1 MTRLFLMP
9 FSLLQALKNNMSKLC
24 LASMISVSKFK
35 EVRYM
40 DNEQENKE
48 QEQQDKVSVD
58 EPKQDQDVQEPKEKT
73 FTKDEVEQMISD
85 RIKREREK
93 AEADKAEAKRLA
105 KMNAD
110 QKKDYE
116 IDKQTKRAEE
126 AEQKLARYEMQ
137 GQARKMFEELGVN
150 VNDDD
155 LSLVVTSEAETTQDN
170 VNKLIAFAKRIR
182 EDVKNEMLTGKTP
195 KTNGNI
201 AKNITQSQFDLMSS
215 KQKAELYQE
224 NPDLFKKLTG
234 GI

>member
-1 MTRLFLMP
+1 
-9 FSLLQALKNNMSKLC
+9 
-24 LASMISVSKFK
+24 
-35 EVRYM
+35 M

-48 QEQQDKVSVD
+48 QERQEQAPVD
-58 EPKQDQDVQEPKEKT
+58 ESKQDQDVQEPKEKT

-126 AEQKLARYEMQ
+126 AEKKLARYEMQ
-137 GQARKMFEELGVN
+137 GQARKMFEESGVN

-195 KTNGNI
+195 KTNGNVT
-201 AKNITQSQFDLMSS
+201 KNITQSQFDLMSS

>member
-1 MTRLFLMP
+1 
-9 FSLLQALKNNMSKLC
+9 
-24 LASMISVSKFK
+24 
-35 EVRYM
+35 M

-58 EPKQDQDVQEPKEKT
+58 ESKQDQDVQELKEKT

-137 GQARKMFEELGVN
+137 GQARKMFEESGVN

-195 KTNGNI
+195 KTNGNV

>member
-1 MTRLFLMP
+1 
-9 FSLLQALKNNMSKLC
+9 
-24 LASMISVSKFK
+24 
-35 EVRYM
+35 M

-58 EPKQDQDVQEPKEKT
+58 ESKQDQDVQEPKGKT

-137 GQARKMFEELGVN
+137 GQARKMFEESGVN

-182 EDVKNEMLTGKTP
+182 EDVKDEMLTGKTP
-195 KTNGNI
+195 KTNGNV

>member
-1 MTRLFLMP
+1 MRLFLLP
-9 FSLLQALKNNMSKLC
+9 FSLLQALKNSMSKLC
-24 LASMISVSKFK
+24 LASMISVSNFK

-48 QEQQDKVSVD
+48 QERQEQAPVD

-137 GQARKMFEELGVN
+137 GQARKMFEESGVN

-195 KTNGNI
+195 KTNGNV

>member
-1 MTRLFLMP
+1 
-9 FSLLQALKNNMSKLC
+9 
-24 LASMISVSKFK
+24 
-35 EVRYM
+35 M

-48 QEQQDKVSVD
+48 QERKEQAPVD

-137 GQARKMFEELGVN
+137 GQARKMFEESGVN

-195 KTNGNI
+195 KTNGNVT
-201 AKNITQSQFDLMSS
+201 KNITQSQFDLMSS

>member
-1 MTRLFLMP
+1 
-9 FSLLQALKNNMSKLC
+9 
-24 LASMISVSKFK
+24 
-35 EVRYM
+35 M

-48 QEQQDKVSVD
+48 QERREQAPVD

-116 IDKQTKRAEE
+116 IDKQ
-126 AEQKLARYEMQ
+126 KLARYEMQ
-137 GQARKMFEELGVN
+137 GQARQMFEESGVN

-195 KTNGNI
+195 KTNGNV

>member
-1 MTRLFLMP
+1 
-9 FSLLQALKNNMSKLC
+9 
-24 LASMISVSKFK
+24 
-35 EVRYM
+35 M

-48 QEQQDKVSVD
+48 QERKEQAPVD
-58 EPKQDQDVQEPKEKT
+58 ESKQDQDVQEPKGKT

-137 GQARKMFEELGVN
+137 GQARKMFEESGVN

-182 EDVKNEMLTGKTP
+182 EDVKDEMLTGKTP
-195 KTNGNI
+195 KTNGNV

>member
-1 MTRLFLMP
+1 
-9 FSLLQALKNNMSKLC
+9 
-24 LASMISVSKFK
+24 
-35 EVRYM
+35 M

-48 QEQQDKVSVD
+48 QERKEQAPVD

-137 GQARKMFEELGVN
+137 GQARKMFEESGVN

-182 EDVKNEMLTGKTP
+182 EDVKNEMLTCKTP
-195 KTNGNI
+195 KTNGNV

-215 KQKAELYQE
+215 KQKTELYQE

>member
-1 MTRLFLMP
+1 
-9 FSLLQALKNNMSKLC
+9 
-24 LASMISVSKFK
+24 
-35 EVRYM
+35 M

-48 QEQQDKVSVD
+48 QERKEQAPVD

-137 GQARKMFEELGVN
+137 GQARKMFEESCVN

-195 KTNGNI
+195 KTNGNV

>member
-1 MTRLFLMP
+1 
-9 FSLLQALKNNMSKLC
+9 
-24 LASMISVSKFK
+24 
-35 EVRYM
+35 M

-48 QEQQDKVSVD
+48 QERKEQAPVD
-58 EPKQDQDVQEPKEKT
+58 EPKQNQDVQEPKEKT

-137 GQARKMFEELGVN
+137 GQARKMFEESGVN
-150 VNDDD
+150 VNDGD
-155 LSLVVTSEAETTQDN
+155 LSLVVTSEAETTQNN

-195 KTNGNI
+195 KTNGNV

>member
-1 MTRLFLMP
+1 
-9 FSLLQALKNNMSKLC
+9 MSKLC
-24 LASMISVSKFK
+24 LASMISVSNFK

-48 QEQQDKVSVD
+48 QERQEQAPVD

-137 GQARKMFEELGVN
+137 GQARKMFEESGVN

-155 LSLVVTSEAETTQDN
+155 LSLVVTSEAETTQNN

-195 KTNGNI
+195 KTNGNV

>member
-1 MTRLFLMP
+1 MRLFLLP
-9 FSLLQALKNNMSKLC
+9 FSLLQALKNSMSKLC

-58 EPKQDQDVQEPKEKT
+58 ESKQDQGVQESKEKT

-137 GQARKMFEELGVN
+137 GQARKMFEESGVN

-195 KTNGNI
+195 KTNGNV

>member
-1 MTRLFLMP
+1 
-9 FSLLQALKNNMSKLC
+9 
-24 LASMISVSKFK
+24 
-35 EVRYM
+35 M

-48 QEQQDKVSVD
+48 QERREQAPVD
-58 EPKQDQDVQEPKEKT
+58 EPKQDQDVQKPKEKT

-137 GQARKMFEELGVN
+137 GQARKMFEESGVN

-195 KTNGNI
+195 KTNGNV

>member
-1 MTRLFLMP
+1 
-9 FSLLQALKNNMSKLC
+9 
-24 LASMISVSKFK
+24 
-35 EVRYM
+35 M
-40 DNEQENKE
+40 DNEQEKKE

-137 GQARKMFEELGVN
+137 GQARKMFEESGVN

-195 KTNGNI
+195 KTNGNV

-215 KQKAELYQE
+215 KQKAELYQG

>member
-1 MTRLFLMP
+1 
-9 FSLLQALKNNMSKLC
+9 
-24 LASMISVSKFK
+24 
-35 EVRYM
+35 M
-40 DNEQENKE
+40 DNEQESKE
-48 QEQQDKVSVD
+48 QERQEQAPVD

-93 AEADKAEAKRLA
+93 AEADKAEAKQLA

-137 GQARKMFEELGVN
+137 GQARKMFEESGVN

-195 KTNGNI
+195 KTNGNV

>member
-48 QEQQDKVSVD
+48 QEQQDKVSAD

-73 FTKDEVEQMISD
+73 FTKDEVKQMISD

-137 GQARKMFEELGVN
+137 GQARKMFEESGVN

>member
-1 MTRLFLMP
+1 
-9 FSLLQALKNNMSKLC
+9 
-24 LASMISVSKFK
+24 
-35 EVRYM
+35 M

-48 QEQQDKVSVD
+48 HERREQAPVD

-137 GQARKMFEELGVN
+137 GQARKMFEESGVN

-195 KTNGNI
+195 KTNGNV

>member
-1 MTRLFLMP
+1 MRLFLLP
-9 FSLLQALKNNMSKLC
+9 FSLLQALKNSMSKLC
-24 LASMISVSKFK
+24 LASMISVSNFK

-48 QEQQDKVSVD
+48 QERKEQAPVD

-137 GQARKMFEELGVN
+137 GQARKMFEESGVN

-155 LSLVVTSEAETTQDN
+155 LSLVVTSEDETTQDN

-195 KTNGNI
+195 KTNGNV
-201 AKNITQSQFDLMSS
+201 AKNVTQSQFDLMSS

>member
-1 MTRLFLMP
+1 
-9 FSLLQALKNNMSKLC
+9 MSKLC

-58 EPKQDQDVQEPKEKT
+58 ESKQDQGVQEPKEKT

-137 GQARKMFEELGVN
+137 GQARKMFEESGVN

-195 KTNGNI
+195 KTNGNV

>member
-1 MTRLFLMP
+1 
-9 FSLLQALKNNMSKLC
+9 
-24 LASMISVSKFK
+24 
-35 EVRYM
+35 M

-48 QEQQDKVSVD
+48 QERKEQAPVD

-137 GQARKMFEELGVN
+137 GQARKMFEESGVN

-195 KTNGNI
+195 KTNGNV
-201 AKNITQSQFDLMSS
+201 AKNITQAQFDLMSS

>member
-1 MTRLFLMP
+1 MTRLFFMP

-48 QEQQDKVSVD
+48 QEQQDKVLVD

-137 GQARKMFEELGVN
+137 GQARKMFEESGVN

>member
-137 GQARKMFEELGVN
+137 GQARKMFEESGVN

>member
-1 MTRLFLMP
+1 
-9 FSLLQALKNNMSKLC
+9 
-24 LASMISVSKFK
+24 
-35 EVRYM
+35 M

-48 QEQQDKVSVD
+48 QERQEQESVD
-58 EPKQDQDVQEPKEKT
+58 ESKQDQDVQEPKEKT

-137 GQARKMFEELGVN
+137 GQARKMFEESGVN

-195 KTNGNI
+195 KTNGNV
-201 AKNITQSQFDLMSS
+201 AKNVTQSQFDLMSS

>member
-1 MTRLFLMP
+1 MRLFLLP
-9 FSLLQALKNNMSKLC
+9 FSLLQALKNSMSKLC

-40 DNEQENKE
+40 DNEQEKKE

-137 GQARKMFEELGVN
+137 GQARKMFEESGVN

-195 KTNGNI
+195 KTNGNV

>member
-1 MTRLFLMP
+1 
-9 FSLLQALKNNMSKLC
+9 
-24 LASMISVSKFK
+24 
-35 EVRYM
+35 M

-48 QEQQDKVSVD
+48 QERQEQAPVD
-58 EPKQDQDVQEPKEKT
+58 GPKQDQDVQEPKEKT

-85 RIKREREK
+85 RIKHEREK
-93 AEADKAEAKRLA
+93 AKADKAEAKRLA

-137 GQARKMFEELGVN
+137 GQARKMFEESGVN

-195 KTNGNI
+195 KTNGNV
-201 AKNITQSQFDLMSS
+201 AKNITQAQFDLMNS

>member
-1 MTRLFLMP
+1 
-9 FSLLQALKNNMSKLC
+9 
-24 LASMISVSKFK
+24 
-35 EVRYM
+35 M

-48 QEQQDKVSVD
+48 QERKEQAPVD

-137 GQARKMFEELGVN
+137 GQARKMFEESGVS

-195 KTNGNI
+195 KTNGNV

>member
-1 MTRLFLMP
+1 
-9 FSLLQALKNNMSKLC
+9 
-24 LASMISVSKFK
+24 
-35 EVRYM
+35 M

-48 QEQQDKVSVD
+48 QEQQDKVSAD

-137 GQARKMFEELGVN
+137 GQARKMFEESGVN

>member
-1 MTRLFLMP
+1 MTRLFLLP
-9 FSLLQALKNNMSKLC
+9 FSLLQALKNSMSKLC
-24 LASMISVSKFK
+24 LASMISVSNFK

-40 DNEQENKE
+40 DNEQEKKE
-48 QEQQDKVSVD
+48 QERQEQESVD
-58 EPKQDQDVQEPKEKT
+58 ESKQDQDVQEPKEKT

-137 GQARKMFEELGVN
+137 GQARKMFEESGVN

-195 KTNGNI
+195 KTNGNV

>member
-1 MTRLFLMP
+1 
-9 FSLLQALKNNMSKLC
+9 
-24 LASMISVSKFK
+24 
-35 EVRYM
+35 M

-48 QEQQDKVSVD
+48 QERKEQAPVD
-58 EPKQDQDVQEPKEKT
+58 EPKQGQDVQEPKEKT

-137 GQARKMFEELGVN
+137 GQARKMFGESGVN